1 MLLNAYQYSGM
12 SGCCGIILLQHNL
25 KKLLPIRYPDDV
37 YDRYWNR
44 ELDDD
49 DWVRKTTSSTINSQ
63 NAYNIPDVVL
73 RTAAQSQNAS
83 IPLNFSWSLPN
94 SLSKY
99 YIYFHFAEIE
109 KLEAGQQRELTIN
122 LNGQH
127 YLTESIKLDYL
138 NPITIV
144 QTDQP
149 SSGQRLYFSISAAE
163 GTKLPPILSA
173 VEFFVLKELPNK
185 PTAVDDG
192 MFSSL
197 FYLPC
202 EYCAQFAANLH
213 E

>member
-1 MLLNAYQYSGM
+1 MF
-12 SGCCGIILLQHNL
+12 QHNL
-25 KKLLPIRYPDDV
+25 KKLLPIRYPNDV
-37 YDRYWNR
+37 YDRYWNPK
-44 ELDDD
+44 LDD
-49 DWVRKTTSSTINSQ
+49 DWVQVTTSSNINSQ

-73 RTAAQSQNAS
+73 RTAARSQNAS
-83 IPLNFSWSLPN
+83 IPLNFSWSPPD
-94 SLSKY
+94 SLSKCY
-99 YIYFHFAEIE
+99 VYFHFAEIE
-109 KLEAGQQRELTIN
+109 KLAAGKQREFTIN

-149 SSGQRLYFSISAAE
+149 SSGQQLNFTISAAE
-163 GTKLPPILSA
+163 GTKLPPILNA

-185 PTAVDDG
+185 PTAIDDG

-202 EYCAQFAANLH
+202 EYYAYFAANLH

>member
-1 MLLNAYQYSGM
+1 M
-12 SGCCGIILLQHNL
+12 SSCCGIILFQHNL

-37 YDRYWNR
+37 YDRYWYP

-49 DWVRKTTSSTINSQ
+49 WVQVTTSSTVNSQ
-63 NAYNIPDVVL
+63 NAYNIPDVLL
-73 RTAAQSQNAS
+73 RTAAQSKNAS
-83 IPLNFSWSLPN
+83 IPLNFSWSPPD
-94 SLSKY
+94 SLSKCY
-99 YIYFHFAEIE
+99 VYFHFAEIE

-144 QTDQP
+144 QTDHP
-149 SSGQRLYFSISAAE
+149 GSGELLNFSISAAE
-163 GTKLPPILSA
+163 GTKLPPILNA
-173 VEFFVLKELPNK
+173 VEFFVFKELPNK
-185 PTAVDDG
+185 PTAIDDG

-202 EYCAQFAANLH
+202 KYYAYFAANLH

>member
-1 MLLNAYQYSGM
+1 M
-12 SGCCGIILLQHNL
+12 SGCCGIILFQHNL

-37 YDRYWNR
+37 YDRYWIPK
-44 ELDDD
+44 LDV
-49 DWVRKTTSSTINSQ
+49 DWVQVSTSSTINSQ
-63 NAYNIPDVVL
+63 NANNIPDVVL

-83 IPLNFSWSLPN
+83 IPLNFSWSPPD
-94 SLSKY
+94 SLSKCY
-99 YIYFHFAEIE
+99 VYFHFAEIE

-149 SSGQRLYFSISAAE
+149 SSGQQLYFSISAAE
-163 GTKLPPILSA
+163 GTKLPPILNA
-173 VEFFVLKELPNK
+173 VEFFVFKELPNK
-185 PTAVDDG
+185 PTAIDDG

-202 EYCAQFAANLH
+202 EYYAYFAASLH

>member
-1 MLLNAYQYSGM
+1 M
-12 SGCCGIILLQHNL
+12 SGCCGIILFQHNL

-37 YDRYWNR
+37 YDRYWIP

-49 DWVRKTTSSTINSQ
+49 WVQVTTSSTINSQ
-63 NAYNIPDVVL
+63 NANNIPDIVL

-83 IPLNFSWSLPN
+83 IPLNFSWSPPD
-94 SLSKY
+94 SLSKCY
-99 YIYFHFAEIE
+99 VYFHFAEIK

-149 SSGQRLYFSISAAE
+149 SSGQQLYFSISAAE
-163 GTKLPPILSA
+163 GTKLPPILNA
-173 VEFFVLKELPNK
+173 VEIFELIELPNK
-185 PTAVDDG
+185 PTAIDDG

-202 EYCAQFAANLH
+202 EYYAYFAANLH